1 MPGGVCD
8 SCRRGSSATDGQ
20 QIRPLDAIHGE
31 MDGICGHRMSVTM
44 PLLTEGIH
52 CCAAGVGA
60 VNQSVGG
67 HDIDRDVHPP
77 QCVSG
82 THTARTMDR
91 HHWLQGKSGHV
102 PMAGDET
109 SSQVWLPIS
118 LFNYCWS
125 VPTSKPI
132 CGREPRASLHA
143 FI

>member
-1 MPGGVCD
+1 
-8 SCRRGSSATDGQ
+8 
-20 QIRPLDAIHGE
+20 
-31 MDGICGHRMSVTM
+31 MSVTM

-91 HHWLQGKSGHV
+91 YESSILDLSMKFLLNLGLFV
-102 PMAGDET
+102 T
-109 SSQVWLPIS
+109 SIIS
-118 LFNYCWS
+118 
-125 VPTSKPI
+125 
-132 CGREPRASLHA
+132 
-143 FI
+143 